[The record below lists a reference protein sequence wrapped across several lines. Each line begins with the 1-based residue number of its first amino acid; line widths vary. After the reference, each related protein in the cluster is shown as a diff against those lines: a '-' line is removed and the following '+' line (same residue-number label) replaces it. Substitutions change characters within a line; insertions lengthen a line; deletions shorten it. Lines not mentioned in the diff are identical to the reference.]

1 MRIAV
6 VDTETSGTGPEDRI
20 LEFALVMMERCAHQT
35 RIAWGHSAL
44 HDQAPPSTPEAFAIH
59 GITDQQ
65 RRGLV
70 VPQKMMDHLKSADM
84 AVAHNASFDRAMLR
98 RTATWTNDL
107 PWRCSVRQI
116 KWRQEQVS
124 FVGLSSLLDRY
135 KVHRNIG
142 HRALDDALGLAKLM
156 LLRDHTGNMFL
167 DQLIATGDLKQDA

>member
-20 LEFALVMMERCAHQT
+20 LEFGLVMLEHGAHQT
-35 RIAWGHSAL
+35 RIVWGHSAL
-44 HDQAPPSTPEAFAIH
+44 HDEGPPSTLEAFSIH

-65 RRGLV
+65 RRGMV
-70 VPQKMMDHLKSADM
+70 VPQKMMDHLKRANLV
-84 AVAHNASFDRAMLR
+84 VAHNASFDRAMLR

-116 KWRQEQVS
+116 KWRKENIS

-135 KVHRNIG
+135 KIHRTTG

-156 LLRDHTGNMFL
+156 LLRDRTGNRFL
-167 DQLIATGDLKQDA
+167 NQLVANGDLKQDA

>member
-20 LEFALVMMERCAHQT
+20 LEFALVMMERHLHQT

-44 HDQAPPSTPEAFAIH
+44 HDEGPPSTPEAFAIH
-59 GITDQQ
+59 SITDEQ
-65 RRGLV
+65 RRGMV
-70 VPQKMMDHLKSADM
+70 VPPEMMDRLKGADLV
-84 AVAHNASFDRAMLR
+84 VAHNASFDRAMLR

-116 KWRQEQVS
+116 KWRRENVS
-124 FVGLSSLLDRY
+124 FVGLCSLLDRY
-135 KVHRNIG
+135 KIHRNFG
-142 HRALDDALGLAKLM
+142 HRALDDALGLAKVM

-167 DQLIATGDLKQDA
+167 DQLVATGDLRQDA

>member
-20 LEFALVMMERCAHQT
+20 LEFALVMMERRAHQM

-44 HDQAPPSTPEAFAIH
+44 HDEGPRSTPEAFAIH
-59 GITDQQ
+59 GITDKQ
-65 RRGLV
+65 RRGMV
-70 VPQKMMDHLKSADM
+70 VPHQMMEYLKDADLV
-84 AVAHNASFDRAMLR
+84 VAHNASFDRSMLR

-116 KWRQEQVS
+116 KWRKEQVS

-135 KVHRNIG
+135 KIHRNIG

-156 LLRDHTGNMFL
+156 LLRDHTGNIFL
-167 DQLIATGDLKQDA
+167 DQLVATGNLKQDA

>member
-20 LEFALVMMERCAHQT
+20 LEFALVMMERHARQT
-35 RIAWGHSAL
+35 RIVWGHSAL
-44 HDQAPPSTPEAFAIH
+44 HDEGPPSTPEAFAIH
-59 GITDQQ
+59 GISEEQ
-65 RRGLV
+65 RRGMV
-70 VPQKMMDHLKSADM
+70 VPQEMMDHLKGSDLV
-84 AVAHNASFDRAMLR
+84 VAHNASFDRAMLR

-116 KWRQEQVS
+116 KWRREHVR

-135 KVHRNIG
+135 EIHRNVC

-167 DQLIATGDLKQDA
+167 DQLVATGDLKQDA